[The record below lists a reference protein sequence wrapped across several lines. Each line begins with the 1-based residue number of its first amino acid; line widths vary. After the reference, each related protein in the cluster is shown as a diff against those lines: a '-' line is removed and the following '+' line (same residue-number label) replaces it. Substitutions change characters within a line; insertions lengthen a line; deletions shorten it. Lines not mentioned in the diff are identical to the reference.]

1 MPRSESSVAASPAFH
16 LCWTA
21 SQEEPCI
28 PAGLQRDGALRTPG
42 ALGLGL
48 LFRTRGLLSPCAW
61 AALGLPSA
69 LQLASL
75 HEPAERHTRLVSRP
89 HASSAGRCPARL
101 VARLSVAPRGCEL
114 VFYAQ
119 FTHPQINLFCVVL
132 PRLPEANHEGPL
144 FNSPLTC
151 SRG

>member
-1 MPRSESSVAASPAFH
+1 MHSSRLAKRWSSE
-16 LCWTA
+16 
-21 SQEEPCI
+21 
-28 PAGLQRDGALRTPG
+28 DPG

-48 LFRTRGLLSPCAW
+48 LCRTHGLLSPCAW
-61 AALGLPSA
+61 AALGLPRG

>member
-1 MPRSESSVAASPAFH
+1 MRSSRLAKRWSSEA
-16 LCWTA
+16 
-21 SQEEPCI
+21 
-28 PAGLQRDGALRTPG
+28 PG

-48 LFRTRGLLSPCAW
+48 LCRTRGSLSPCSW
-61 AALGLPSA
+61 VALGLPSG

-75 HEPAERHTRLVSRP
+75 HEPAERHTHLASRL

-101 VARLSVAPRGCEL
+101 MARLSVAPRGCEL
-114 VFYAQ
+114 GFYAQ